1 MRMETDIN
9 DLVGFCPHENL
20 VGQNSVSG
28 TDSIMIGGPVKLR
41 FAGKRHTV
49 AKARVLAAKKV
60 EEEAKEPEQE
70 PVAAIVAEQP
80 VAVVEQPAVEETAA
94 VSTEEAAKEEQPK
107 PAKRTRKSRKKE

>member
-49 AKARVLAAKKV
+49 AKAKVLAAKKV

-70 PVAAIVAEQP
+70 PVAAEQP
-80 VAVVEQPAVEETAA
+80 VAVVEQPAAEEPAAVATEET
-94 VSTEEAAKEEQPK
+94 AKEEQPK